1 MIVPIKLNM
10 KKMILICNV
19 HAMCNQCVINVYLRS
34 YQAFKANTFQIKKIY
49 WIIMVMPDKLN
60 VKNKIVICIQCVFNM
75 YLRSFKL
82 VLLTFQHDNGL

>member
-19 HAMCNQCVINVYLRS
+19 HAMCNQCVINVYLRL

-75 YLRSFKL
+75 YFRSYQTL
-82 VLLTFQHDNGL
+82 EASTSHIST